1 MTGKTGQNAYK
12 FQGGPTDGFNTN
24 VTSATSGTGM
34 STTSTTVATSLQD
47 VTNNIYVTL
56 QIQQANQ
63 HEAEAFAKTLKKYL
77 EKDNKLQKI
86 GSN

>member
-1 MTGKTGQNAYK
+1 M
-12 FQGGPTDGFNTN
+12 QGGPTDGFNTN
-24 VTSATSGTGM
+24 VNSATPGTGM
-34 STTSTTVATSLQD
+34 SSTSTDVATSLRGG
-47 VTNNIYVTL
+47 TNNIYVTL

-63 HEAEAFAKTLKKYL
+63 QEAEAFAKTLKKYL